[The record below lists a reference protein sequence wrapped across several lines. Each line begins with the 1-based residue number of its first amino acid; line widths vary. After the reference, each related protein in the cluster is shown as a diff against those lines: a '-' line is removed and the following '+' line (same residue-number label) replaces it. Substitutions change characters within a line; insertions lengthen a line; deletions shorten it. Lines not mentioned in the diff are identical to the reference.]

1 MSRFKHQ
8 PTSREL
14 RRMNERENKKQQR
27 EQEVNR
33 WLALS
38 PEQRKAIVA
47 EDEQLR
53 RLERNGIT
61 IEQVMEMETDAYN
74 KGVRDGRDG
83 TFQTV
88 FAAICLVLHER
99 YDFDGDKC
107 QEVLND
113 VYERACYSLTSAEII
128 REVMD
133 TMGLQLHFSD
143 DIQDE
148 VVVKKDEAN
157 I

>member
-1 MSRFKHQ
+1 MSKFRNA

-14 RRMNERENKKQQR
+14 RRMNEHESKKQQR
-27 EQEVNR
+27 EQDVNR

-47 EDEQLR
+47 ENESLK

-74 KGVRDGRDG
+74 KGVRDGKDG
-83 TFQTV
+83 TFQTI
-88 FAAICLVLHER
+88 FAAICLTLHEK
-99 YDFDGDKC
+99 YGFDGDKC

-113 VYERACYSLTSAEII
+113 VYEHACYSLTSAEII

-133 TMGLQLHFSD
+133 SMGLELHFSD

-148 VVVKKDEAN
+148 AVVRKN
-157 I
+157 G

>member
-1 MSRFKHQ
+1 MSRFKHA

-61 IEQVMEMETDAYN
+61 IEQVMEMENDAYR
-74 KGVRDGRDG
+74 KGVKDGKDG
-83 TFQTV
+83 TFSTI
-88 FAAICLVLHER
+88 FAAICMTLHEN
-99 YDFDGDKC
+99 YGFDCDKC
-107 QEVLND
+107 KDVLND
-113 VYERACYSLTSAEII
+113 VYERACYTLTSAEAI
-128 REVMD
+128 REVYD
-133 TMGLQLHFSD
+133 TMGLELHFSD

-148 VVVKKDEAN
+148 VVKKKLV
-157 I
+157 